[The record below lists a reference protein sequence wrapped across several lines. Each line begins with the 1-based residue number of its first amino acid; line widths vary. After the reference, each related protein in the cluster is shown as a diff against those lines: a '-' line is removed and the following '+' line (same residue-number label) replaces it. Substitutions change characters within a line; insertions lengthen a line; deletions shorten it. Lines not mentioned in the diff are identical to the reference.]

1 MQRGIEVETGGQ
13 TYIVTTFPAFKGL
26 MYLQKILK
34 IVGPSVAQVFSSA
47 DLAKGELSEISIED
61 EALASA
67 ISSLTENLD
76 KDNTAQLV
84 QSMIKDSVTKSG
96 QPVVF
101 DQETRWRWPKLR
113 LRLRFLT
120 ARLLQGLLTKILERR
135 MGRRFSE
142 SSEDTSDL

>member
-26 MYLQKILK
+26 TYLQKILK
-34 IVGPSVAQVFSSA
+34 IVGPSVAQVFSAA
-47 DLAKGELSEISIED
+47 DLEKGELSEISIED

-84 QSMIKDSVTKSG
+84 QSMIKDSVTKGG

-101 DQETRWRWPKLR
+101 DQEFSGNFSPLVKL
-113 LRLRFLT
+113 LGVIIKENYSSFFEESGFG
-120 ARLLQGLLTKILERR
+120 GLASLFPQPQSKDE
-135 MGRRFSE
+135 
-142 SSEDTSDL
+142 